1 MTRAFLIASAGAATA
16 VIVGWLLVSRIW
28 GPESP
33 ASSTSTAPGAT
44 SSESTPGRR
53 IRANLF
59 FLSED
64 GTQLVSQERE
74 VPFSNETAEQARYLL
89 EEQLKAASDSLATA
103 VPEGTFLRA
112 VYVTDRGEA
121 FVDLSSDVSTKH
133 TGGSLDELLTVYT
146 IVNALAVN
154 LPSIAS
160 VQILVEGHEVDTL
173 AGHIDLRQ
181 PLRKNLNVVS
191 GSAGEGAQSFRSP
204 ERLLSMTLAEISP

>member
-1 MTRAFLIASAGAATA
+1 MTRAFFVASVGAATA

-33 ASSTSTAPGAT
+33 PSSSSATPGAT
-44 SSESTPGRR
+44 ADSTPGRR

-59 FLSED
+59 VLSED

-74 VPFSNETAEQARYLL
+74 VAFANETAEQARFLL
-89 EEQLKAASDSLATA
+89 EEQLKAPADSLATA
-103 VPEGTFLRA
+103 IPEGTYLRA

-121 FVDLSSDVSTKH
+121 FVDLSIDVSTKH

-160 VQILVEGHEVDTL
+160 VQILIEGHEVDTL

-181 PLRKNLNVVS
+181 PLRKNLNIVS
-191 GSAGEGAQSFRSP
+191 GSPGEGAHLLGSAGPPSP
-204 ERLLSMTLAEISP
+204 LTLAEVSL